1 MSQPPNPFDRFELDP
16 SSDLAAIT
24 DALRERT
31 ESAEPDER
39 ASLRVAWEALALHP
53 RRRLE
58 LALTAVPETRSPLGA
73 APARAALAASA
84 RERDSL
90 SLLDLVGLAPLE
102 RTLPTRD
109 EGERALLAPRRI
121 VAPK

>member
-1 MSQPPNPFDRFELDP
+1 MSHPPNPFDRFELDP
-16 SSDLAAIT
+16 SSDLASIT
-24 DALRERT
+24 EALRERADG
-31 ESAEPDER
+31 AEPEER

-73 APARAALAASA
+73 APARAATPASA
-84 RERDSL
+84 REREAL

-102 RTLPTRD
+102 RTLPPRD
-109 EGERALLAPRRI
+109 DGERALLAPRRAI
-121 VAPK
+121 APK